1 MYIPLQTFYAFFVV
15 CRAGSMKEAAR
26 ELHVSAGAISQRM
39 RELELRQGQRLFERT
54 RAGVTP
60 TAAGAALY
68 ADLRAPFQQIETV
81 SRRDP
86 HDPATRQLVVS
97 VMPSFASGWLLPRLG
112 DFVGRHPDVS
122 LSIDSDAR
130 VVDLTSEAVD
140 FAIRHGLG
148 SYPGLA
154 SRWLMSP
161 EMIVVGAPALLRQ
174 GAPIRCP
181 ADCLAYPLLHDSER
195 RDWSLWL
202 QAHGNA
208 SPKARRGLSFSD
220 EHLLVRAAAEGQGL
234 ALVRDIYAGADLA
247 QGHLCKALEQQWPT
261 QFGYYLVGLP
271 GSFAAPGARAF
282 VEWIEGEAA
291 RPLSASAAHAI
302 LRGVDASV

>member
-1 MYIPLQTFYAFFVV
+1 MHIPFQTFYAFFVV

-39 RELELRQGQRLFERT
+39 RELEQRQGQRLFERT

-68 ADLRAPFQQIETV
+68 ADLRTPFQQIETV
-81 SRRDP
+81 SRRNL
-86 HDPATRQLVVS
+86 HDHAARQLVVS

-112 DFVGRHPDVS
+112 DFVSRHPDVS

-130 VVDLTSEAVD
+130 VVDLKSEAVD

-174 GAPIRCP
+174 GPPIRCP
-181 ADCLAYPLLHDSER
+181 ADCLAYPLLHDGER

-202 QAHGNA
+202 QAHGST

-234 ALVRDIYAGADLA
+234 ALVRDIYAGTDLA
-247 QGHLCKALEQQWPT
+247 KGHLRKALEQQWPT

-271 GSFAAPGARAF
+271 DTFAAPGARAF
-282 VEWIEGEAA
+282 VEWIQAEAA
-291 RPLSASAAHAI
+291 QSPSAPA
-302 LRGVDASV
+302 LRR